1 MLRNKFVGI
10 KTKLILAIVIILT
23 LTTAFNLYFTYI
35 TFKTDKEAY
44 IFEAAQRASQT
55 AVEKITIKIEKI
67 IEDVNDLQKLTTSM
81 SDESI
86 KAVFV
91 LNNKI
96 LKKLYL
102 DENTAI
108 NNEEIIN
115 NVNQV
120 LARSIE
126 GLFTVKIDNLVLII
140 LNDKSN
146 KIVKVA
152 LVDLNHDLDY
162 FRKDPIFKYNIKIDT
177 ASDISDKS
185 LNLNSISK
193 DFVGTKASDN
203 HLISRSINENYKIDV
218 IAFINLDKAY
228 SVIEYILIKNIAF
241 SLIILGICLFITVL
255 FSNKITKPIFQI
267 IDKTRAIANGQYD
280 TQLEVKTNDE
290 LKSLG
295 KSVSSMSTKIR
306 ELLSDKEKIIKEL
319 EVANKKLD
327 DYSKNLEI
335 KVAERTAE
343 LSQANTFIKTMINS
357 LDQGLFVF
365 DNKNKIADIYTKACN
380 DIFEKELS
388 SKQVS
393 EVLSLNEKEEVNFI
407 KWSELI
413 FANKIPFDSAKA
425 LGPKKY
431 IKGSIEE
438 DDFKHIELNYYPI
451 YNDDET
457 LKNVVAVATDK
468 TTEILAQESFKQ
480 KDDFVS
486 MILKIIKNK
495 TSFINLVN
503 ESKNL
508 IEELINFDN
517 NEKIIDKAMI
527 VFHTL
532 FGGLASFNIYDLSK
546 LARKNEDFIKSISEI
561 DNESALKIKEIAR
574 EYLLNLESFF
584 EETLSQIRSGDNI
597 IEIEKED
604 LDTLKADLTKI
615 STEAKKS
622 FENIFEKTR
631 IKFFFEGYKN
641 LIETLSLKTDKPMH
655 ELQINDRGIRIDNN
669 KYNELFSTLIHL
681 FRNCMDH
688 GIENS
693 SKRNELGK
701 DSFGLIKVDAN
712 EINGK
717 IKIVISDDGAGIN
730 TEKVKKKLIEIL
742 GEDKVKNMSEK
753 EINMAIFLPSLS
765 TADELTELSGRGVG
779 MSAIKEAID
788 KLGGELD
795 LITNKDQGSQFVF
808 LLPTF

>member
-55 AVEKITIKIEKI
+55 AVEKITLKIEKI
-67 IEDVNDLQKLTTSM
+67 IENVNDLQKLTTSM
-81 SDESI
+81 SEESI

-102 DENTAI
+102 DENTVI
-108 NNEEIIN
+108 NNEEVIN
-115 NVNQV
+115 SVNQV
-120 LARSIE
+120 LARNIE
-126 GLFTVKIDNLVLII
+126 GLFTVKINNFVLII

-152 LVDLNHDLDY
+152 LVDFNHDLDY
-162 FRKDPIFKYNIKIDT
+162 FKKDPIFKYNIKIDT
-177 ASDISDKS
+177 ASEISDQS
-185 LNLNSISK
+185 LNLNSIAK
-193 DFVGTKASDN
+193 DFVGTKASEN

-218 IAFINLDKAY
+218 IAFIDLDKAY

-241 SLIILGICLFITVL
+241 SLIILGLCLFITVL

-327 DYSKNLEI
+327 DYSKSLEV

-343 LSQANTFIKTMINS
+343 LSEANTFIKTIINS

-365 DNKNKIADIYTKACN
+365 DNNNRIADIYTKACT
-380 DIFEKELS
+380 DIFEQELS
-388 SKQVS
+388 SKQVP
-393 EVLSLNEKEEVNFI
+393 EVLSLDGKDEVNFT

-451 YNDDET
+451 YNDNDT

-468 TTEILAQESFKQ
+468 TNEILAQESFKQ

-495 TSFINLVN
+495 TSFVNLIT

-532 FGGLASFNIYDLSK
+532 FGGLASFNIYELSK
-546 LARKNEDFIKSISEI
+546 LARKNEDFVKSISKI
-561 DNESALKIKEIAR
+561 DNDSSLKIKEIAQD
-574 EYLLNLESFF
+574 YLVKLETFF
-584 EETLSQIRSGDNI
+584 QDTLSQIRSGENI
-597 IEIEKED
+597 VEIEKED
-604 LDTLKADLTKI
+604 LDALKADLAKI

-631 IKFFFEGYKN
+631 IKTFFEGYKN
-641 LIETLSLKTDKPMH
+641 LIETLSIKTDKPMH
-655 ELQINDRGIRIDNN
+655 ELQINDSCIRIDNN
-669 KYNELFSTLIHL
+669 KYNEFFSTLIHL

-701 DSFGLIKVDAN
+701 DSSGLIKIDAK
-712 EINGK
+712 EIGGK
-717 IKIVISDDGAGIN
+717 IEIVVSDDGAGIN

-753 EINMAIFLPSLS
+753 DINMAIFLPSLS

-788 KLGGELD
+788 KMGGELD
-795 LITNKDQGSQFVF
+795 LITSKDLGSQFVF
-808 LLPTF
+808 LLPKL